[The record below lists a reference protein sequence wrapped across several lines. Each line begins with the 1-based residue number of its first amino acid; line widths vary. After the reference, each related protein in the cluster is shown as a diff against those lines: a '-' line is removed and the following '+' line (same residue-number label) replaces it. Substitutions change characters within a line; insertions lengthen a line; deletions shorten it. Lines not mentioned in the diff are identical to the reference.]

1 MSLIYDGTSPGFPA
15 LILLMFARLTTS
27 CSRVADG
34 LDVLLLASILREWLL
49 VNGRFT
55 TSLYTASLKS
65 FPDTETYGRVT
76 ELLKRTFCHPAL
88 AVTAIFRKYQLY
100 RTFAPPVRNE
110 LVLRADCRESGISEY
125 VPADMA
131 QTHSL
136 REKRSGGC
144 AFVYEKIETFVWSVR
159 TGYEKILHPVRIP
172 VIWQRD
178 APQTDSKP
186 VFTDILTIMKSKTVS
201 LSRYMCR

>member
-1 MSLIYDGTSPGFPA
+1 MRYPCF
-15 LILLMFARLTTS
+15 
-27 CSRVADG
+27 
-34 LDVLLLASILREWLL
+34 LR
-49 VNGRFT
+49 
-55 TSLYTASLKS
+55 K
-65 FPDTETYGRVT
+65 PD
-76 ELLKRTFCHPAL
+76 
-88 AVTAIFRKYQLY
+88 I
-100 RTFAPPVRNE
+100 
-110 LVLRADCRESGISEY
+110 

-131 QTHSL
+131 QTHSP

-201 LSRYMCR
+201 LSRYMCRWLFPPLDSAHETDSIPARNAGTAAPKKIFRNLDMSPYGYLYTGPKHAHAL